1 MSMYGKSRII
11 FVILILLGTAIMPAT
26 ISSSIEQNATIKI
39 TTYEGAVIEKQL
51 PIENIN
57 ELLSLLNILKGN
69 PSEYR
74 VYLPV
79 ILKKLEEFGL
89 IEDATRTEKAILEN
103 IKECQLN
110 GPGNIF
116 MNAFCFV
123 IGKGT
128 NSVILPLSTLLVIGY
143 LRLVLRIV
151 QYFPFLF
158 NVSLMASYFILGSL
172 FYVPR
177 LYFPFG
183 IWDIGWDGEISTFG
197 LFGYKDT
204 TINGG
209 KWGKSYLIFGFR
221 GIWLTLPMEEGY
233 GYPKNWFLGTS
244 LAIVG
249 R

>member
-89 IEDATRTEKAILEN
+89 IEDAIRTEKAILE
-103 IKECQLN
+103 
-110 GPGNIF
+110 
-116 MNAFCFV
+116 
-123 IGKGT
+123 
-128 NSVILPLSTLLVIGY
+128 
-143 LRLVLRIV
+143 
-151 QYFPFLF
+151 
-158 NVSLMASYFILGSL
+158 
-172 FYVPR
+172 
-177 LYFPFG
+177 
-183 IWDIGWDGEISTFG
+183 
-197 LFGYKDT
+197 
-204 TINGG
+204 
-209 KWGKSYLIFGFR
+209 
-221 GIWLTLPMEEGY
+221 
-233 GYPKNWFLGTS
+233 
-244 LAIVG
+244 
-249 R
+249 